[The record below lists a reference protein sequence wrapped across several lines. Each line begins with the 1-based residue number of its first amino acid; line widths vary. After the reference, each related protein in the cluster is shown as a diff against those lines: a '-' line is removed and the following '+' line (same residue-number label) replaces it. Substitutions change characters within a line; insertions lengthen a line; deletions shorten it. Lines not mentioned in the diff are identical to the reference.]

1 MTTDNSDKALAAFLF
16 KNDPNFS
23 MSDFF
28 QQPEASENLDH
39 ALRSFLDDKKPDP
52 EAACLQ
58 GMKDGATAAVLA
70 IVSTLEKSWI
80 MRLAMRIT
88 PLTVLRKL
96 AKGLPAAVDQLP
108 PG

>member
-1 MTTDNSDKALAAFLF
+1 
-16 KNDPNFS
+16 
-23 MSDFF
+23 
-28 QQPEASENLDH
+28 
-39 ALRSFLDDKKPDP
+39 
-52 EAACLQ
+52 
-58 GMKDGATAAVLA
+58 MKDGATAAVLA